1 MGLAAIL
8 ALFSGCSR
16 EDKPPAEIAEPES
29 SGLKEEFLQHAQAL
43 EDSKNRYFG
52 RQQITAL
59 QLTLREAD
67 PPLRKAVD
75 MPMIRKSMR
84 SKLLC

>member
-1 MGLAAIL
+1 MQSNLRTSFAVGLAAIL

-29 SGLKEEFLQHAQAL
+29 SGLEEEFLQHAQAL

-67 PPLRKAVD
+67 L
-75 MPMIRKSMR
+75 SFG
-84 SKLLC
+84 KL